1 MVPSPT
7 WPSRNDDSDDD
18 DGDDDG
24 GKEDRGERGGNNDV
38 GTTLVFRLRGSE
50 LERIGES
57 RLGHPTP
64 VTYTQIQRDRV

>member
-7 WPSRNDDSDDD
+7 WPSRNDDD
-18 DGDDDG
+18 DDDG

-64 VTYTQIQRDRV
+64 VTYTQIRRDRV